1 MGGSN
6 RREFLNNLLPEKLK
20 KETEYDI
27 TKDEIFLKYSN
38 KTSPLNLKKSRAG
51 LSQYTGSWGEKEKM
65 QI

>member
-38 KTSPLNLKKSRAG
+38 KTSPVKIPNSTFRKNPQSVRI
-51 LSQYTGSWGEKEKM
+51 YD
-65 QI
+65 